1 MKNDNNSCERRTAF
15 VTGGSG
21 AIGTEI
27 CRALARDGFCVA
39 VGYNK
44 GETRAR
50 SLADE
55 LCAMGGRAVA
65 VKCDVAAYGSICAAK
80 SELDKIFGF
89 TDTVVN
95 CAGNA
100 AYRQF
105 CDETETTVRETV
117 ATDLTGAMLV
127 CKAFSPDMVSN
138 RFGRIINIS
147 SVWGIRG
154 AAMETVY
161 CAAKAGLIGFTKSL
175 ALELAPSCVTV
186 NAVSPGFIDTP
197 MNARFSEEERR
208 AILNDI
214 PACRF
219 GTPADVASAVR
230 YLAARDSSYVTG
242 QNIAVDGGFAT

>member
-1 MKNDNNSCERRTAF
+1 M
-15 VTGGSG
+15 
-21 AIGTEI
+21 
-27 CRALARDGFCVA
+27 
-39 VGYNK
+39 
-44 GETRAR
+44 
-50 SLADE
+50 
-55 LCAMGGRAVA
+55 
-65 VKCDVAAYGSICAAK
+65 
-80 SELDKIFGF
+80 
-89 TDTVVN
+89 VN

-105 CDETETTVRETV
+105 CDETETTVQETV

-127 CKAFSPDMVSN
+127 CKAFSPDLVSN

-154 AAMETVY
+154 AALDTVY
-161 CAAKAGLIGFTKSL
+161 GAAKAGLIGFTKSL

-197 MNARFSEEERR
+197 MNARFSEEERK

>member
-1 MKNDNNSCERRTAF
+1 
-15 VTGGSG
+15 
-21 AIGTEI
+21 
-27 CRALARDGFCVA
+27 
-39 VGYNK
+39 
-44 GETRAR
+44 
-50 SLADE
+50 
-55 LCAMGGRAVA
+55 
-65 VKCDVAAYGSICAAK
+65 
-80 SELDKIFGF
+80 
-89 TDTVVN
+89 
-95 CAGNA
+95 
-100 AYRQF
+100 
-105 CDETETTVRETV
+105 
-117 ATDLTGAMLV
+117 
-127 CKAFSPDMVSN
+127 
-138 RFGRIINIS
+138 
-147 SVWGIRG
+147 
-154 AAMETVY
+154 METVY